1 MNNSSRKA
9 SCAMTCW
16 IVAALA
22 GLLAAV
28 LLWMMG
34 DWGFWQGLFV
44 GALILIIGG
53 ALLQWLLC
61 KSLPA
66 ANENTVD
73 AGQTPL
79 ARAQA
84 TNADAAT
91 STAPS
96 SLMGGAGGADISGGA
111 GDDTLAGG
119 GASDDLGATAKTA
132 SVKPSAALK
141 GTQELSDRKG
151 DWKYEKPADAAPA
164 KAAPKKAAAKKAP
177 ANKAASP
184 KAAGATATADAKTAS
199 AKKAPAKAAKA
210 PAKATAAKA
219 PAAKTTAAKAAAKT
233 AAPKAAAPKATPKT
247 AAKTAAPKA
256 AAKPVA
262 ADGKPA
268 LLKKARASG
277 ADDLKQIKGVGPG
290 LEKVLNELGFYHFDQ
305 VAGWRKKEIQWVDDR
320 LKFKGRIERDEW
332 TKQAKILA
340 KGGTTEFSK
349 KVKKGG
355 VY

>member
-1 MNNSSRKA
+1 MEEGQDMNNSSRNA

-66 ANENTVD
+66 ANENPVD

-132 SVKPSAALK
+132 AVKPSAALK

-151 DWKYEKPADAAPA
+151 DWKYEKPADAVPV

-177 ANKAASP
+177 AKKAAASKAAAP
-184 KAAGATATADAKTAS
+184 KAAKAKAATTKAAGATATADAKTAS

-219 PAAKTTAAKAAAKT
+219 PAAKT
-233 AAPKAAAPKATPKT
+233 AAPKA
-247 AAKTAAPKA
+247 AAPKA

-332 TKQAKILA
+332 TKQAKVLA